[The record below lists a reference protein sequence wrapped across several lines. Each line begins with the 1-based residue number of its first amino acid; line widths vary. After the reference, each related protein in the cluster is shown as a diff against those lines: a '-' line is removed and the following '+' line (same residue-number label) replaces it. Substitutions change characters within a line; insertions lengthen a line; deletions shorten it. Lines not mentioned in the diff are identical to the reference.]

1 MMVIFISY
9 ESFMSLQPWTFTFLL
24 SLSPSLCP
32 SYPPPPDVFPSLYP
46 SLPSPTSPS
55 PTNPI
60 LRLSITS
67 PSLPLPLIPPLPF
80 PLPSYMCFSMKLNQQ
95 NQKVVVLSPH
105 GVELGRQGGKMKA
118 GAVRSVQTQVSWS
131 GYMCVCVLKVGVD
144 LYAGLTEKKQTPYPK
159 PLEGFEDVK
168 LGIFWITFRAL
179 KHGTCSP
186 ASVHATSLN
195 VILPI

>member
-9 ESFMSLQPWTFTFLL
+9 ESFMSLQPWTFMFL
-24 SLSPSLCP
+24 LSPSL
-32 SYPPPPDVFPSLYP
+32 
-46 SLPSPTSPS
+46 SLPSSPSRCLSFPIPISAFTHLPTSPS

-60 LRLSITS
+60 LWLSITS

-95 NQKVVVLSPH
+95 NQKVVVLH

-131 GYMCVCVLKVGVD
+131 EYVCVCVLRVGIN
-144 LYAGLTEKKQTPYPK
+144 LYAGLTEKNRLPTQNPQK
-159 PLEGFEDVK
+159 DVR
-168 LGIFWITFRAL
+168 LNWVF
-179 KHGTCSP
+179 
-186 ASVHATSLN
+186 SVLHFDF
-195 VILPI
+195 